1 MVESADSKSRFK
13 LHILERGTKY
23 TEKIE
28 IDEDNELE
36 YFHVPAHNDVAESDY
51 LYDFKNVSFKPFLDY
66 TAFFYFFIFQHWQ
79 EYVYS
84 FCILSS

>member
-13 LHILERGTKY
+13 IHILERGTKY

-36 YFHVPAHNDVAESDY
+36 YFHVPAHITMSLKAI
-51 LYDFKNVSFKPFLDY
+51 
-66 TAFFYFFIFQHWQ
+66 IFMT
-79 EYVYS
+79 
-84 FCILSS
+84 LKM